1 MDIRVVKREIRKKI
15 LSIRDSLS
23 EEDIDKY
30 SFLIKENFFSL
41 PEVKKAQ
48 NFFIFVNFRSEVKTI
63 PIINELINKD
73 KKIIVPYSDIE
84 NKRLILCY
92 INSISELKI
101 GNYGILEP
109 DINNSRRADL
119 KDIDLAVIPGSAFD
133 ESGGRVGYGGGFY
146 DRVIPDL
153 RSDVPKIALAFDF
166 QVIEKVP
173 MGYYDKRMDI
183 IVTERRILRISKWL
197 P

>member
-41 PEVKKAQ
+41 PEVEKAQ

-183 IVTERRILRISKWL
+183 IVTEKRILRISK
-197 P
+197 

>member
-73 KKIIVPYSDIE
+73 KKIP
-84 NKRLILCY
+84 
-92 INSISELKI
+92 
-101 GNYGILEP
+101 
-109 DINNSRRADL
+109 
-119 KDIDLAVIPGSAFD
+119 
-133 ESGGRVGYGGGFY
+133 
-146 DRVIPDL
+146 
-153 RSDVPKIALAFDF
+153 
-166 QVIEKVP
+166 
-173 MGYYDKRMDI
+173 
-183 IVTERRILRISKWL
+183 
-197 P
+197 

>member
-183 IVTERRILRISKWL
+183 IVTERRILRISK
-197 P
+197 